1 MRSALRRQH
10 NFIDQQLGVPWRH
23 DLLHLGKH
31 ARHVGIGP
39 VMWHGVEEVGARA
52 GDGLGLEEVVGHL
65 ADSAVQLLLA
75 MSGDHFRQVLNDED
89 ADREVGVAVQQAL
102 SVEALSATNID
113 KKGLGQVG
121 ACHEVLGIIDVR
133 PDHLVLSQRCHDA
146 LERAARLGVILNV
159 VKEVPPEDITV
170 VVKGRDAKWLFVA
183 ILGQNAR
190 EVTTAGNGMIQAAL
204 RVSPYE
210 LPCHSLGIDIARL
223 AHVPS
228 LDYFASMRL
237 LGPQGQGGGRGL
249 PCINAH
255 LLDHVKGSDVP
266 EKATQQ
272 IRLAGCMSPA

>member
-159 VKEVPPEDITV
+159 VKEVRSKTS
-170 VVKGRDAKWLFVA
+170 R
-183 ILGQNAR
+183 
-190 EVTTAGNGMIQAAL
+190 
-204 RVSPYE
+204 
-210 LPCHSLGIDIARL
+210 
-223 AHVPS
+223 
-228 LDYFASMRL
+228 
-237 LGPQGQGGGRGL
+237 
-249 PCINAH
+249 
-255 LLDHVKGSDVP
+255 
-266 EKATQQ
+266 
-272 IRLAGCMSPA
+272 